1 MDDFWSIK
9 IKLLLESYHDT
20 WSLIKF
26 TYFMIYLK
34 SQMISIFK
42 TKYCLIYWHL
52 FVWNSLTTLNNSIME
67 IFIDQTVKQVLFS

>member
-34 SQMISIFK
+34 SQMISIEQSIVWF
-42 TKYCLIYWHL
+42 TDICL
-52 FVWNSLTTLNNSIME
+52 FE
-67 IFIDQTVKQVLFS
+67 TV